1 MGKWLTG
8 IALAL
13 LLLCR
18 PEDAANGARE
28 ALRQWYFTV
37 APALFPF
44 MALLPLLTSPEGNGA
59 CNAALGGLMQRLFG
73 LPGSAAAPV
82 VAGMIAGS
90 PAGCVAAK
98 RVAIEEGW
106 PRGRLERVALACCG
120 LSPAFYI
127 SAVGAGMLKDA
138 ALGHVLLRSQM
149 LSQLTMLGLTGLFC
163 RSEATVDATLKDAAA
178 SPVTAIIHVAGTM
191 ALFGAIAG
199 AMRWPWAHLMLEV
212 TAGTR
217 LLCGLDLDMP
227 RKLAALSALTAWGGA
242 CACTQNIGALKG
254 CGIHPAKFVAARCAA
269 GLLAAGFTLL
279 DRMAFPAYPPKAFA
293 MSCVLALLMAAPAI
307 LRLKR
312 TIF

>member
-28 ALRQWYFTV
+28 GLRQWYFAV

-120 LSPAFYI
+120 LSPAF
-127 SAVGAGMLKDA
+127 
-138 ALGHVLLRSQM
+138 
-149 LSQLTMLGLTGLFC
+149 
-163 RSEATVDATLKDAAA
+163 
-178 SPVTAIIHVAGTM
+178 
-191 ALFGAIAG
+191 
-199 AMRWPWAHLMLEV
+199 
-212 TAGTR
+212 
-217 LLCGLDLDMP
+217 
-227 RKLAALSALTAWGGA
+227 
-242 CACTQNIGALKG
+242 
-254 CGIHPAKFVAARCAA
+254 
-269 GLLAAGFTLL
+269 
-279 DRMAFPAYPPKAFA
+279 
-293 MSCVLALLMAAPAI
+293 
-307 LRLKR
+307 
-312 TIF
+312 